1 MGLGT
6 TLDVAMRDEVRLA
19 QLQATGDAALPMS
32 VLTLRV
38 DPEPFFS
45 ALRQVLIS
53 RGWRA

>member
-1 MGLGT
+1 
-6 TLDVAMRDEVRLA
+6 MRDEVRLA